1 MFVWREKASKGIELD
16 VRKLIEQ
23 SPQISSLPTIFY
35 RINEAVED
43 PECSFVEIGEIISG
57 DPSLSARLLRI
68 VNSSFFGFPSK
79 IETITHAVTIVG
91 TAQLHD
97 LALATTVVNQFKGV
111 SKDSLNMEKFWL
123 HSVATGLAA
132 RIIAVYRREPNA
144 DRFYLMGMLH
154 DLGRLVLFLNVPEQ
168 MEKVKS
174 HYAEDGLLHDV
185 EKQVMGADHAAVV
198 GMLLEVWK
206 LPEVLQEAVAYH
218 HTPDQAPHYPTAAA
232 IVHVA
237 DIVAHAM
244 ELGTCGEHY
253 VPPLNAKAWEI
264 LDLPTS
270 LLSSIVEQ
278 IDRQANEAVAMFL

>member
-1 MFVWREKASKGIELD
+1 MDI
-16 VRKLIEQ
+16 RKLVEQ

-35 RINEAVED
+35 QINEAVEG

-111 SKDSLNMEKFWL
+111 PKDLINMEKFWL

-144 DRFYLMGMLH
+144 D
-154 DLGRLVLFLNVPEQ
+154 
-168 MEKVKS
+168 
-174 HYAEDGLLHDV
+174 
-185 EKQVMGADHAAVV
+185 
-198 GMLLEVWK
+198 
-206 LPEVLQEAVAYH
+206 
-218 HTPDQAPHYPTAAA
+218 
-232 IVHVA
+232 
-237 DIVAHAM
+237 
-244 ELGTCGEHY
+244 
-253 VPPLNAKAWEI
+253 
-264 LDLPTS
+264 
-270 LLSSIVEQ
+270 
-278 IDRQANEAVAMFL
+278 

>member
-1 MFVWREKASKGIELD
+1 MTEEKKLD
-16 VRKLIEQ
+16 LRALIEQ

-57 DPSLSARLLRI
+57 DPSLAARLLRI

-91 TAQLHD
+91 MAQLND
-97 LALATTVVNQFKGV
+97 LALATTVVNQFKGIP
-111 SKDSLNMEKFWL
+111 KDLIDMQKFWF

-154 DLGRLVLFLNVPEQ
+154 DLGRLVLFLNLSEEMQKV
-168 MEKVKS
+168 MSLYEK
-174 HYAEDGLLHDV
+174 EGLLHDT
-185 EKQVMGADHAAVV
+185 ENRIMGADHAGVG

-206 LPEVLQEAVAYH
+206 LPEMLQEAVSFH
-218 HTPDQAPHYPTAAA
+218 HIPNQAPRYPGAAA

-237 DIVAHAM
+237 DIIAHSM
-244 ELGTCGEHY
+244 ELGTCGERY
-253 VPPLNAKAWEI
+253 VPPLNVKAWEI
-264 LDLPTS
+264 LDLPPS
-270 LLSSIVEQ
+270 LLPTIVEQ
-278 IDRQANEAVAMFL
+278 VDRQTSEAVEMFL